1 VQAGA
6 FAVNRLRSGVVIGPD
21 AVENESQQYGKYY
34 AELQENCISNLMI
47 ATKPVTVNDAVQQRA
62 VNAATSPVPR
72 TSPPSSVYDIVAAQ
86 LRSRLTTTSLNGQ
99 AEFGLSFRLFRE

>member
-34 AELQENCISNLMI
+34 AELQENSISNLMI
-47 ATKPVTVNDAVQQRA
+47 ATKPLMVNDPVQQRA
-62 VNAATSPVPR
+62 SESCHKPGPEDQSAKFNVQHRGCPAAFP
-72 TSPPSSVYDIVAAQ
+72 AA
-86 LRSRLTTTSLNGQ
+86 
-99 AEFGLSFRLFRE
+99 

>member
-6 FAVNRLRSGVVIGPD
+6 FAVNRLRSGVVIGPN

-47 ATKPVTVNDAVQQRA
+47 ATKPVTVNDVVQQRA
-62 VNAATSPVPR
+62 CERCHKPGPEDQSAKFSVPHRGCPAAISANNNEPKR
-72 TSPPSSVYDIVAAQ
+72 A
-86 LRSRLTTTSLNGQ
+86 G
-99 AEFGLSFRLFRE
+99 